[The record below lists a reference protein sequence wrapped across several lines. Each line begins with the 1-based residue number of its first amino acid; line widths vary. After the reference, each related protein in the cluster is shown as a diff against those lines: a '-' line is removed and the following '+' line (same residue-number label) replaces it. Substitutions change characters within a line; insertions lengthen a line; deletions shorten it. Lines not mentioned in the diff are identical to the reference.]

1 MADKLKNLLE
11 MRDQKDRAILQY
23 ESKRTI
29 TENQTKLL
37 ELKRHNYDVQIERN
51 KNRVKEI
58 DAKLAELGKE
68 RDELTSQICN
78 FQ

>member
-11 MRDQKDRAILQY
+11 MRDQKDRAIQQY

-58 DAKLAELGKE
+58 GAKLTELGKE

>member
-11 MRDQKDRAILQY
+11 MRDQKDRAIQQY

-58 DAKLAELGKE
+58 DAKLTELAKE